1 MQIMQDGTPV
11 TSFSV
16 ATNRRW
22 KTQDGTTQ
30 EGNAR
35 ASLEVRARTVR
46 LLSPRAEAQGLTP
59 GPNQSEDVDVP
70 F

>member
-1 MQIMQDGTPV
+1 ML
-11 TSFSV
+11 V
-16 ATNRRW
+16 AGEIREPSTWIDR
-22 KTQDGTTQ
+22 

-46 LLSPRAEAQGLTP
+46 FLSPRAEAQGLTP
-59 GPNQSEDVDVP
+59 GPKQSEDVDVP